1 MKNTVKIKDMLCK
14 EIDTIGDKS
23 TLSAG
28 DLETLHKLTDTVK
41 NIDKI
46 EKLEGSE
53 YSERYWDDTN
63 SYAPYRRRDSMGRY
77 SRNDA
82 RSMLMAEMGEAMNYA
97 ENEHQR
103 EIIRKAMNQLDK

>member
-1 MKNTVKIKDMLCK
+1 MKNKAKIEEMICE
-14 EIDTIGDKS
+14 EIDSIGEKS
-23 TLSAG
+23 KLSAG
-28 DLETLHKLTDTVK
+28 DLETLYKLVM
-41 NIDKI
+41 I
-46 EKLEGSE
+46 GSE
-53 YSERYWDDTN
+53 IGDVGESKYSERYWDDMN